1 MFARVTFFFGGGRGS
16 LEIYVHVCPISL
28 HKEITFSTYSL
39 TGSDV
44 GIDHGWNHAYTMN
57 LIQMDVVI
65 LSSNNNY
72 KTNM

>member
-1 MFARVTFFFGGGRGS
+1 MK
-16 LEIYVHVCPISL
+16 YVHVCPISL

-65 LSSNNNY
+65 AITITRPTYDIGLPVQIIPELEFIL
-72 KTNM
+72 